1 MLLCNVNDVKQ
12 LIRDVGGISKFMQ
25 NLSEQMLQLYAE
37 HWNTYSKQERIATYT
52 RFGPLE
58 LMPISD
64 ENYYAFKYVNCH
76 KDNPFSNLLSVVGI
90 GMLAS
95 VKTGYPLLL
104 SEMTLLTAIRTAV
117 TSALVA
123 KYLMPTGSKSMALIG
138 NGAQCEF
145 QAIAFQKICNINQ
158 IYLYDIDDDASK
170 KVKNNL
176 SEWNFQIEI
185 CSSIE
190 YAVKNADII
199 TTCTNVD
206 SHACLLRDEF
216 IKKNEHINAI
226 GGDRPGKTELDI
238 QTLKR
243 ASIYV
248 EYEPQ
253 TRIEGEIQQTPECSV
268 TEIHNLFLD
277 KNFERGEGV
286 TIYDSV
292 GFALEDFCILKYVY
306 SLMEFKNE
314 TDLIPKTRD
323 PKNLFLVLQR

>member
-1 MLLCNVNDVKQ
+1 VNDVKQ
-12 LIRDVGGISKFMQ
+12 LIEDIGGISEFMQ
-25 NLSEQMLQLYAE
+25 NISEQMFVLYSE

-52 RFGPLE
+52 KYGPLE

-76 KDNPFSNLLSVVGI
+76 KDNPSSNLLSVVGM

-95 VKTGYPLLL
+95 VSTGYPLLL

-123 KYLMPTGSKSMALIG
+123 KYLMPAKSTSMALIG

-145 QAIAFQKICNINQ
+145 QAIAFRKICNISR
-158 IYLYDIDDDASK
+158 IYLYDIDENASK

-176 SEWNFQIEI
+176 TDWNFQIEI
-185 CSSIE
+185 CSSVE

-206 SHACLLRDEF
+206 SHACLLPDKF
-216 IKKNEHINAI
+216 IKKNVHINAI
-226 GGDRPGKTELDI
+226 GGDRPGKTELDVE
-238 QTLKR
+238 TLKR

-253 TRIEGEIQQTPECSV
+253 TRIEGEIQQTPECNV
-268 TEIHNLFLD
+268 TEINNLFLN
-277 KNFERGEGV
+277 KNFERGQGV

-292 GFALEDFCILKYVY
+292 GFALEDLCILMYVY
-306 SLMEFKNE
+306 SIIKSKNE
-314 TDLIPKTRD
+314 THLIPTTQD
-323 PKNLFLVLQR
+323 PKNLFSVLQR